1 MKRDGAKMQ
10 YWELALF
17 SFILLSCYAGS
28 FFLLLLF
35 LLPRPPPLR
44 AALPLFTA
52 EIAKPGQRATHNGKP
67 VPLSLHLL
75 PPLPVVFT

>member
-35 LLPRPPPLR
+35 LLPRPPPCVQ
-44 AALPLFTA
+44 LFPFSRL
-52 EIAKPGQRATHNGKP
+52 K
-67 VPLSLHLL
+67 
-75 PPLPVVFT
+75 